1 MFKICAGNTSAS
13 LGEDLSMDLWENF
26 VSGMAKG
33 YPDMANYD
41 ETAVR
46 WPGEVEGNIIEDRNC

>member
-1 MFKICAGNTSAS
+1 MYKIFAGNTSSS
-13 LGEDLSMDLWENF
+13 LDKDLSMDLWENF
-26 VSGMAKG
+26 VSGMTKG

-46 WPGEVEGNIIEDRNC
+46 WPGEEKGN